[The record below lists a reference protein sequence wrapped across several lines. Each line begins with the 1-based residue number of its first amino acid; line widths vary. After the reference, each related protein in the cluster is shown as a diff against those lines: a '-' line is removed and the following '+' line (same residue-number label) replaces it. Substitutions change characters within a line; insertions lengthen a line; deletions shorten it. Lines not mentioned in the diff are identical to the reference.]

1 MLTIEKTITSLE
13 VAETTGK
20 RHDHVIR
27 DINTII
33 KHLGAQGTETT
44 PNLGALN
51 SSYFIEDIYVD
62 NKGETRP
69 MYRLTKKGCE
79 LFGTRMTGAK
89 GTRFA
94 AFYVERFNDMETH
107 IKETEQPKVPT
118 TYLEAL
124 EALVEKEKEKLALE
138 EANKEKQAQLEISN
152 AKIAEYEPKADY
164 VDKILQCNGVMCVTQ
179 VATDYG
185 MNAHQFNALLHELG
199 IQYKVNG
206 QWILYTKHQNK
217 GYIKTKTFEKN
228 SKAYPS
234 TYWTQ
239 KGRLFLYEELK
250 HAGYMPCE

>member
-27 DINTII
+27 DIKNII
-33 KHLGAQGTETT
+33 KHLETVET
-44 PNLGALN
+44 PILG
-51 SSYFIEDIYVD
+51 SPIDSYFITDEYTTSQGYQ
-62 NKGETRP
+62 KP

-164 VDKILQCNGVMCVTQ
+164 VEDFTMQRRYVRDASRYRLR
-179 VATDYG
+179 
-185 MNAHQFNALLHELG
+185 HER
-199 IQYKVNG
+199 
-206 QWILYTKHQNK
+206 
-217 GYIKTKTFEKN
+217 
-228 SKAYPS
+228 PS
-234 TYWTQ
+234 I
-239 KGRLFLYEELK
+239 
-250 HAGYMPCE
+250 